1 MLVSLWFFC
10 CIFPHV
16 IWHFFS
22 FCEFA
27 VYTLHCVWLMPLLA
41 SLLWKLLPIITHLTT
56 ISEEG
61 TTSRFCFKCVNWKGI
76 PLFAYIFCEPDHGY
90 WFSLMYVLYF
100 CTVFLLNKEIKVE
113 PTVLCT
119 RVYGN
124 WTLWEK
130 CLSKLNK
137 GFGLGL

>member
-1 MLVSLWFFC
+1 MLVSFWFSCSIFSPSYLAFLFFLWVSC
-10 CIFPHV
+10 
-16 IWHFFS
+16 
-22 FCEFA
+22 
-27 VYTLHCVWLMPLLA
+27 VYTPMCLIDPLLA
-41 SLLWKLLPIITHLTT
+41 SLLWVFANNYSPYT

-100 CTVFLLNKEIKVE
+100 CTVFLLNKEIKLE
-113 PTVLCT
+113 LTVLCT
-119 RVYGN
+119 RVYGD
-124 WTLWEK
+124 WTLREK
-130 CLSKLNK
+130 FLSKLNK